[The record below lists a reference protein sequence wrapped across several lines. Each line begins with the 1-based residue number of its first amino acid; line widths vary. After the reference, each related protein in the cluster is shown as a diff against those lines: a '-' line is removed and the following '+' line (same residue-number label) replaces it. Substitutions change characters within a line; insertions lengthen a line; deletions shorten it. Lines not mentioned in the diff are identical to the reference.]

1 MLNQFESGQ
10 FLNFYERFVEKTKNS
25 MKYSELYKSV
35 KEAAANVQVQQIE
48 LIYFRNLI
56 LYLIAIYSFIFL
68 LFLLHVGWYFRNKK
82 FKLVF
87 SRYTVDLKIT
97 FSFKVPLPVWAN
109 HSIVAIISHKT
120 LSSWDRI
127 QCKLNSFGIA
137 PYLTIKNFFQSCYRL

>member
-25 MKYSELYKSV
+25 MKYSEFYKSV

-56 LYLIAIYSFIFL
+56 LYLLAIYSFIFL

-97 FSFKVPLPVWAN
+97 FSFKVPLPV
-109 HSIVAIISHKT
+109 
-120 LSSWDRI
+120 
-127 QCKLNSFGIA
+127 
-137 PYLTIKNFFQSCYRL
+137 